1 MKLFNKTLKT
11 ALVGAAMAAS
21 LGGAAIAQDLKF
33 FTIGTGGTAYT
44 YYPVGG
50 VIANAISKPP
60 GSRECGK
67 GGSCGVD
74 GLIASAVSSRGS
86 VDNVNAIISG
96 LRNSGFAQS
105 DVAFWAFTGTGTMEG
120 KEPATD
126 LRTIAALF
134 EEHIHLV
141 ALADSGINSVADLKG
156 KRVSLDEPGS
166 GTYVDAK
173 LILEANGL
181 STDDLTPEALKGGAA
196 SEALRNGKIDA
207 FFVVTGYPTG
217 SLVELASATDIKL
230 VPIDGAGADALV
242 DKYGFFAKGEIP
254 AGAYEGVET
263 TPTVAVGAQ
272 WFTSAKEDEELIYQ
286 ITKALWN
293 DESRKL
299 LDVGHAKGKTIT
311 PDTALNGVGVPL
323 HDGAKRFYAEAGL
336 LAPKMSTED
345 IMKEVEMLQKRIK
358 ELTGM
363 IK

>member
-1 MKLFNKTLKT
+1 MINKLKT
-11 ALVGAAMAAS
+11 ALVGAVVALS
-21 LGGAAIAQDLKF
+21 VVGGAAAQDLKF

-50 VIANAISKPP
+50 VIANAISRPP
-60 GSRECGK
+60 GSRECGE
-67 GGSCGVD
+67 GGSCGVE

-105 DVAFWAFTGTGTMEG
+105 DVAYWAYTGTGTMEG
-120 KEPATD
+120 KEPAKD

-166 GTYVDAK
+166 GTYVDAN

-181 STDDLTPEALKGGAA
+181 GIADVTAEALKGGAA

-207 FFVVTGYPTG
+207 FFVVAGYPTG
-217 SLVELASATDIKL
+217 SLVELASAAKIKL
-230 VPIDGAGADALV
+230 VPIDGDGAKALT
-242 DKYGFFAKGEIP
+242 DKYGFFASSDIP
-254 AGAYEGVET
+254 EGTYEGVAAT
-263 TPTVAVGAQ
+263 STVAVGAQ
-272 WFTSAKEDEELIYQ
+272 WFTSAKEDDELIYN

-293 DESRKL
+293 DESRVL
-299 LDVGHAKGKTIT
+299 LDVGHSKGKTIT
-311 PDTALNGVGVPL
+311 ADTALNGVGVPL
-323 HDGAKRFYAEAGL
+323 HAGAEKFYKETGL
-336 LAPKMSTED
+336 
-345 IMKEVEMLQKRIK
+345 IK
-358 ELTGM
+358 
-363 IK
+363 

>member
-1 MKLFNKTLKT
+1 MTISLGTLKGMV
-11 ALVGAAMAAS
+11 AGAAMVVGLAS
-21 LGGAAIAQDLKF
+21 IASAQELKF

-60 GSRECGK
+60 GSRECDA
-67 GGSCGVD
+67 GGSCGVE

-105 DVAFWAFTGTGTMEG
+105 DVAYWAYTGTGTMEG
-120 KEPATD
+120 KEPAED

-141 ALADSGINSVADLKG
+141 ALADSGIESVADLKG

-166 GTYVDAK
+166 GTYVDAN

-181 STDDLTPEALKGGAA
+181 ALEDVTAEALKGGAA

-207 FFVVTGYPTG
+207 FFVVAGYPTG
-217 SLVELASATDIKL
+217 SLVELASAAEIKL

-242 DKYGFFAKGEIP
+242 DKYGFFAASDIP
-254 AGAYEGVET
+254 EGAYEGVGT
-263 TPTVAVGAQ
+263 TATVAVGAQ
-272 WFTSAKEDEELIYQ
+272 WFTSAKEDDDLIYE

-293 DESRKL
+293 DNSRKL

-323 HDGAKRFYAEAGL
+323 HAGAERFYKEVGL
-336 LAPKMSTED
+336 LK
-345 IMKEVEMLQKRIK
+345 
-358 ELTGM
+358 
-363 IK
+363 

>member
-1 MKLFNKTLKT
+1 MTLFTKSLKTL
-11 ALVGAAMAAS
+11 ALGVFMSGALAA
-21 LGGAAIAQDLKF
+21 GAVAQDIKF

-60 GSRECGK
+60 GSRECSE
-67 GGSCGVD
+67 GGSCGVE

-86 VDNVNAIISG
+86 VDNVNAILSG

-105 DVAFWAFTGTGTMEG
+105 DVAYWAYTGTGTMEG
-120 KEPATD
+120 KEPAKD

-166 GTYVDAK
+166 GTYVDAT

-181 STDDLTPEALKGGAA
+181 AVTDVSAEALKGNAA

-207 FFVVTGYPTG
+207 FFVVAGYPTG
-217 SLVELASATDIKL
+217 SLVELASAEKIKL
-230 VPIDGAGADALV
+230 VPIDGDGAKALT
-242 DKYGFFAKGEIP
+242 DKYGFFAQSDIP
-254 AGAYEGVET
+254 EGTYEGVDAT
-263 TPTVAVGAQ
+263 STVAVGAQ
-272 WFTSAKEDEELIYQ
+272 WFTSAKEDDELIYN

-293 DESRKL
+293 DNSRKL

-311 PDTALNGVGVPL
+311 METAMNGVGVPL
-323 HDGAKRFYAEAGL
+323 HPGAEKFYKEAGL
-336 LAPKMSTED
+336 ME
-345 IMKEVEMLQKRIK
+345 
-358 ELTGM
+358 
-363 IK
+363 

>member
-1 MKLFNKTLKT
+1 MIRTIKT
-11 ALVGAAMAAS
+11 AAVSAVLALGLAGTAA
-21 LGGAAIAQDLKF
+21 AQELKF

-60 GSRECGK
+60 GSRECGE
-67 GGSCGVD
+67 GGSCGVE

-105 DVAFWAFTGTGTMEG
+105 DVAYWAYTGTGTMEG
-120 KEPATD
+120 KEAATD

-141 ALADSGINSVADLKG
+141 ALADSGINSVADLAG

-166 GTYVDAK
+166 GTYVDAN

-181 STDDLTPEALKGGAA
+181 SVDDITAEALKGGAA

-217 SLVELASATDIKL
+217 ALVELSSAAKIKL
-230 VPIDGAGADALV
+230 VPIDGDGATALT
-242 DKYGFFAKGEIP
+242 DKYGFFAISDIP
-254 AGAYEGVET
+254 DDAYEGVAGVA
-263 TPTVAVGAQ
+263 TVAVGAQ
-272 WFTSAKEDEELIYQ
+272 WFTSAKEDEELVYN

-293 DESRKL
+293 EESRKL

-311 PDTALNGVGVPL
+311 PDTALAGIGVPL
-323 HDGAKRFYAEAGL
+323 HAGAERFYKEAGL
-336 LAPKMSTED
+336 
-345 IMKEVEMLQKRIK
+345 IK
-358 ELTGM
+358 
-363 IK
+363 

>member
-1 MKLFNKTLKT
+1 MFKKILKSFGLILFLSSSIFGK
-11 ALVGAAMAAS
+11 AYSA
-21 LGGAAIAQDLKF
+21 DLTF

-50 VIANAISKPP
+50 MIANAISKPP

-86 VDNVNAIISG
+86 VDNVNAILSG

-105 DVAFWAFTGTGTMEG
+105 DVAYWAYTGTGTMEG
-120 KEPATD
+120 KEPAKD

-141 ALADSGINSVADLKG
+141 TLKKNKINSVKDLKG

-166 GTYVDAK
+166 GTYVDAL

-181 STDDLTPEALKGGAA
+181 SEKDVKAEALKGNAA
-196 SEALRNGKIDA
+196 TDALRNGKVDA
-207 FFVVTGYPTG
+207 IFVVAGYPTG
-217 SLVELASATDIKL
+217 AIVELASAVDIKL
-230 VPIDGAGADALV
+230 VPIDGAGAKKLT
-242 DKYGFFAKGEIP
+242 DKYGFFSQSAIP
-254 AGAYEGVET
+254 SGTYENVGT
-263 TPTVAVGAQ
+263 TNTVAVGAQ
-272 WFTSAKEDEELIYQ
+272 WFTSAKEDDELIYN

-299 LDVGHAKGKTIT
+299 MDVGHAKGKTIT
-311 PDTALNGVGVPL
+311 PETALSGVGVPL
-323 HDGAKRFYAEAGL
+323 HAGAERFYKEAGL
-336 LAPKMSTED
+336 
-345 IMKEVEMLQKRIK
+345 IK
-358 ELTGM
+358 
-363 IK
+363 